1 MNENIEN
8 MYKELKR
15 EFPEDFGSYLGV
27 DAIDFGGNDDDYIDF
42 DETFLCEL
50 VICYKKQSVAIRRYY
65 ENDWEI
71 EDQGYIK
78 SEYFREV
85 GKILSI
91 VMKHLSKIEFKQSN

>member
-1 MNENIEN
+1 MINPNIRK
-8 MYKELKR
+8 MLAELKR

-27 DAIDFGGNDDDYIDF
+27 DAIDFGGNYDDYIDF

-50 VICYKKQSVAIRRYY
+50 VICYKRQAIAIRRYY

-71 EDQGYIK
+71 EDEDYVK
-78 SEYFREV
+78 FEDFREI

-91 VMKHLSKIEFKQSN
+91 VMKHISRIELD